1 MAMAATA
8 IALSVIREVSSTLDG
23 AEAFSMVLTP
33 VFRPTVPCNAD
44 RMVST
49 YAIAELAVKLLR
61 WAL

>member
-1 MAMAATA
+1 
-8 IALSVIREVSSTLDG
+8 LSVMREVSSTLDS

-33 VFRPTVPCNAD
+33 VFRPTVSVRFPPCNAD